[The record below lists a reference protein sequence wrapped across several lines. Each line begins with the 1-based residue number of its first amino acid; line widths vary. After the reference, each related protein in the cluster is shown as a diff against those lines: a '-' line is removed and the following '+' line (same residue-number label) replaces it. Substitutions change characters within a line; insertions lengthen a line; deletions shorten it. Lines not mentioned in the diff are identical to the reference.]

1 MIRRHGMMTTP
12 TPRARLAVAGVMT
25 WAVLL
30 AAPTWAQGE
39 RLFDD
44 YCASCH
50 GDDTAAENRAPD
62 LDALRQRTP
71 EVILEAMT
79 TGSMAVNAEPLST
92 DQRQVLAEFL
102 AGRSLASAPST
113 DVVTLTNRCPSTPI
127 GNPLQGPMWNG
138 WGRDLGNSRFQSAE
152 DAGLA
157 AADVPRL
164 TLKWAFGFPNA
175 NSPSAQPTVT
185 GGRIYIGS
193 DGGVVYALDAGSGC
207 TYWAYE
213 AQAAV
218 RTAASIGPVSGPGPA
233 RYAVYFGDLRA
244 NVYAVDAET
253 GEELWTAQADTHPIG
268 RITGA
273 RDSTRG
279 GSMCRSRRWKK
290 PAGPTQRTNAAR
302 SAAASWR
309 TTRAPGR

>member
-1 MIRRHGMMTTP
+1 MAEPNSEYVRSGRRHGMIRRHGMMTTP

-25 WAVLL
+25 WAVLS

-113 DVVTLTNRCPSTPI
+113 DVVTLTESLP
-127 GNPLQGPMWNG
+127 QH
-138 WGRDLGNSRFQSAE
+138 AE
-152 DAGLA
+152 WQPAAG
-157 AADVPRL
+157 ADVERVGQGSRELAVPVGRGRRPGRRRRA
-164 TLKWAFGFPNA
+164 TPHAEVGVRFPNA

-193 DGGVVYALDAGSGC
+193 DGGRGLCPGRRERLHLLGLRGTS
-207 TYWAYE
+207 
-213 AQAAV
+213 
-218 RTAASIGPVSGPGPA
+218 SGP
-233 RYAVYFGDLRA
+233 
-244 NVYAVDAET
+244 N
-253 GEELWTAQADTHPIG
+253 
-268 RITGA
+268 
-273 RDSTRG
+273 
-279 GSMCRSRRWKK
+279 RR
-290 PAGPTQRTNAAR
+290 QHRVQ
-302 SAAASWR
+302 
-309 TTRAPGR
+309 